1 MTNLKL
7 LPLAAGAAATA
18 LMVLSTPALADTPL
32 AFDSYSSCYQTTGG
46 YDTASF
52 ECDISW
58 SGGTGAVTATFTPA
72 NSYTGGLIVF
82 DSGPDYADLTGGCS
96 TSGRSAAV
104 TATLT
109 DSTNASVS
117 QRFWTSCSQIVP

>member
-1 MTNLKL
+1 M

-18 LMVLSTPALADTPL
+18 LMVLSAPALADTPL

-46 YDTASF
+46 YDTANF

-72 NSYTGGLIVF
+72 NQYAFGLDVF
-82 DSGPDYADLTGGCS
+82 DSGPGYADLTGGCS
-96 TSGRSAAV
+96 TGHSVAV

-109 DSTNASVS
+109 DSTNVSVS
-117 QRFWTSCSQIVP
+117 KRFWSTCSQIVP